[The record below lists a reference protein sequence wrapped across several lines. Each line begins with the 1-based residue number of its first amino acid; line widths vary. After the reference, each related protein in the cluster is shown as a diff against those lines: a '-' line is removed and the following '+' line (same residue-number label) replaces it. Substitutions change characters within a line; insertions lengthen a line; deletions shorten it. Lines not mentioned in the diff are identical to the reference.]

1 MHRLSQTLPSLFTIL
16 ALLLTAPLYAGEV
29 EPNTR
34 KLGLEGYSPVSYF
47 HTSGPQPGSAK
58 YQANH
63 NGVTY
68 LLQNKNELKQFN
80 ANPSRYVP
88 AYGGWCAYGMAVEGR
103 FPADP
108 TNFKIVNNQLMVF
121 LKNQDL
127 DTCQLWNEGDEAEL
141 TAKADTYWDTLNNPP
156 SRAYLGSR
164 NVSAD
169 GIALSGYS
177 PVSYFTK
184 NTAEKG
190 SPDFAVNHEGVTY
203 LLTDS
208 KQAEAFKADPGRYT
222 PAFGGWCAF
231 GMSVSDKFPI
241 DPTNFKIVDD
251 QLMLFL
257 RNEHIDARKL
267 WNQGDKQELKTKANA
282 HWQKVQ
288 G

>member
-1 MHRLSQTLPSLFTIL
+1 MHRLLKTLPVFFTTLAIL
-16 ALLLTAPLYAGEV
+16 LASPLLADEA

-34 KLGLEGYSPVSYF
+34 KLGLGGYSPVSYF
-47 HTSGPQPGSAK
+47 QTTGPRFGSPE
-58 YQANH
+58 YQATH

-68 LLQNKNELKQFN
+68 LLANENELKQFN
-80 ANPSRYVP
+80 ANPSKYAP
-88 AYGGWCAYGMAVEGR
+88 AYGGWCAFGMTVEGT
-103 FPADP
+103 FDADP
-108 TNFKIVNNQLMVF
+108 TNYKIVNNQLLVF
-121 LKNQDL
+121 KKNENIDTLK
-127 DTCQLWNEGDEAEL
+127 LWNEASQTEL
-141 TAKADTYWDTLNNPP
+141 TTKAETYWDTLNNRP
-156 SRAYLGSR
+156 SRAYLGSQ

-184 NTAEKG
+184 NLAEKG
-190 SPDFAVNHEGVTY
+190 RTDFAVEHNGVTY
-203 LLTDS
+203 LLAD
-208 KQAEAFKADPGRYT
+208 KQQAELFKADPARYA

-267 WNQGDKQELKTKANA
+267 WNQGEKQELKTKANT
-282 HWQKVQ
+282 HWQKVR